1 MPPAERDSFSSNG
14 DRPWSSHS
22 SRQSHSQSFSFDHT
36 RALVPMWDSSDPERA
51 PPPLPLN
58 PQSPV
63 TATSR
68 AGTSSA
74 IQSAHAALTEK
85 ARENQLVPHPL
96 TKRTPDVSPERATG
110 RGAAHRRMQSLQPS
124 SVRDLSLMI
133 EGGGSPSRS
142 PEKKEGPTTPSRSGT
157 DPFDEQ
163 RPDEKDLKQI
173 SLTPI
178 GQSLTPVLR
187 PTPRRP
193 QSILGENTSPQSATM
208 LALQTMSTP
217 KDSPR
222 ERDAEKPLANVTNGS
237 TATAR
242 SPQQLDTLSNQ
253 ILTLTSIA
261 TSLQKEM
268 SQLSRRSR
276 DNATDLLS
284 LKEATHTRD
293 EDIRK
298 HLRDLLHNMEEV
310 SSRTSSRDMHGG
322 PLLLDN
328 KPYSLSP
335 SSKISNNSRPFA
347 LPRIPSPNS
356 FSASLDRENL
366 STPSLYG
373 GEASA
378 SVNLL
383 EKIIRD
389 MGTKEGQEK
398 LLTRLSDLADKLNG
412 SVVEKKVEELQR
424 LIKNNMDQSVV
435 LAQPGGSGAVRGKAG
450 LPRNMSF
457 DEASDLYGGRSLESR
472 VDQLVQ
478 DKDARRASAPMAR
491 AAADLISDDIV
502 KIIRTVKD
510 SVAQGGGLT
519 AEVKAL
525 VRELRGEVLGMGR
538 EIGRRLDDVGEAGQ
552 AKSAAATKAE
562 INKVV
567 GEGLLEMKQH
577 IDHLTKEH
585 QRQSQAVVAANKP
598 PAVDYR
604 EIYNALRTAL
614 KDAKALQK
622 DIPELRREDVVE
634 AVRDAWET
642 YKPEITVEQVGLER
656 DEVLACLKEGFM
668 QYAPRDNKHEAAT
681 REEVYK
687 AVVEGLQHFS
697 PPPIDVPPALSRDE
711 IVEAVRDCLEEFEFP
726 VAASALGA
734 DVSKQDMIDAV
745 KQGLEGLELP
755 AKDNGP
761 LVPLQGNNE
770 EVIGRLHE
778 IMEAMHEEFKAVS
791 LEAKQNVAANGRD
804 TEQVLDATKDGFEKL
819 RADIE
824 GYVDRA
830 NGVASQEE
838 FMEGLLRS
846 LDDFRD
852 EIGDIVSKHADGS
865 RVLIKEEIEALRESV
880 NGTLVPAT
888 PHAQQG
894 GHEEVINALQEG
906 LGSLRQEISQRPI
919 AGTNEVL
926 DALQE
931 GLNDLKV
938 SIEKIADKPA
948 DMTAN
953 DEVLDALKSGL
964 DGVKSDIEGLRENNK
979 ALAPIS
985 ADAIVPADMLKHDD
999 IKNLEV
1005 LISQLRIKVEAM
1017 ESPPPQPA
1025 PAPADSGP
1033 SMTKEDLDLMVEML
1047 DSIKIQVDELASKEA
1062 PAAKEGPA
1070 ASDAATREDI
1080 EAIETILRNTK
1091 ARLDDLIDG
1100 EQAVRKDHVD
1110 TLEALL
1116 LETKEGLGGL
1126 TTKLEDIS
1134 HREDTKAVESLVTQ
1148 VVGAFDELKERHE
1161 KQLEDPEK
1169 VTKTDTDAI
1178 EAVCLDV
1185 KAVVEQMVKSDI
1197 AALPSKDDLK
1207 SLETLHA
1214 AEMKEATDK
1223 YAAELKELADKHA
1236 ETNAK
1241 QFEERQAET
1250 VGVADRVTEV
1260 KTFLEEMQTMVKE
1273 KLEGGAT
1280 GVEGLSK
1287 SLETIGETIGANAN
1301 VHSDLKEMFETMKTE
1316 FEDSKAGVVG
1326 AKLETDEKVDSS
1338 TDALRAK
1345 IDERIDEVI
1354 TKYDEFQ
1361 ASLEERNKTA
1371 ETRDEHLEESIV
1383 GTKAVAEEL
1392 KSLIDTL
1399 GSTVTDSLEKMEE
1412 ASKTV
1417 FTRVEDMYLKS
1428 DDNHNENKAEHTQT
1442 RDQVKEAMGAF
1453 EGLKGEVSEYQ
1464 PKILEAIQ
1472 DVLTMVDQHFEHS
1485 KTSVNEMQEKISQK
1499 IEEAKPEPLMLP
1511 PPPEKYDDSGV
1522 HEKLNKLV
1530 DHTATADKTL
1540 EQLGTLEKV
1549 HNEVV
1554 KTAAELS
1561 AFLASQTQRIED
1573 DHEDMEKTLQ
1583 ETVKNLHET
1592 NVALERRLAQKD
1604 QAEVTIVD
1612 LQMEEDRL
1620 RESIA
1625 GLKVE
1630 QESLVRQKVR
1640 LTGDVSSLETA
1651 LKLRREELHEMES
1664 RAEGLERRIL
1674 EGVMDQSRILL
1685 MAKSSKK
1692 ARETRDI
1699 MSRKRVTSKQ
1709 KPAED
1714 SIPEEKPVAPS
1725 KSGGHHQTAF
1735 KTAVNSKLS
1744 SLQPPQQTRRI
1755 LSLSQLNKQP
1765 GLNAAAITS
1774 GAGFKRSQSVK
1785 TLTGAGALRKSSWNG
1800 RTNAGKKGYGD
1811 LHAGDEGDKENVS
1824 MDVVALRESD
1834 EEGFDET
1841 PASEHPGGEIV
1852 LADGREG
1859 DQSDAETLRRSTVRS
1874 GSVTGSEYT
1883 DARTE
1888 EQDPY
1893 DTYSDSGS
1901 DWTESAVGSSLVS
1914 GSAVSGS
1921 ESENGLGATSTIDD
1935 GASSVGGQ
1943 AALLEG

>member
-1 MPPAERDSFSSNG
+1 
-14 DRPWSSHS
+14 
-22 SRQSHSQSFSFDHT
+22 
-36 RALVPMWDSSDPERA
+36 
-51 PPPLPLN
+51 
-58 PQSPV
+58 
-63 TATSR
+63 
-68 AGTSSA
+68 
-74 IQSAHAALTEK
+74 
-85 ARENQLVPHPL
+85 
-96 TKRTPDVSPERATG
+96 
-110 RGAAHRRMQSLQPS
+110 
-124 SVRDLSLMI
+124 
-133 EGGGSPSRS
+133 
-142 PEKKEGPTTPSRSGT
+142 
-157 DPFDEQ
+157 
-163 RPDEKDLKQI
+163 
-173 SLTPI
+173 
-178 GQSLTPVLR
+178 
-187 PTPRRP
+187 
-193 QSILGENTSPQSATM
+193 M

-237 TATAR
+237 TGTAR

-253 ILTLTSIA
+253 ILTLTNIA

-284 LKEATHTRD
+284 LKEATNTRD

-310 SSRTSSRDMHGG
+310 SSRTPSRDMHGG

-366 STPSLYG
+366 STPSLYS
-373 GEASA
+373 GESAA

-389 MGTKEGQEK
+389 MGTKDGQEK

-412 SVVEKKVEELQR
+412 SVVEKKVEDLQR

-450 LPRNMSF
+450 LPRNISF
-457 DEASDLYGGRSLESR
+457 DQASDVYGGRSLESR

-478 DKDARRASAPMAR
+478 DKDGRQVSAPMAR

-538 EIGRRLDDVGEAGQ
+538 EIGRRLDDVGEASQ
-552 AKSAAATKAE
+552 AKSTAATKAE

-567 GEGLLEMKQH
+567 GQGLLEMRQH
-577 IDHLTKEH
+577 IDDLTQEH

-598 PAVDYR
+598 PTVDYR

-622 DIPELRREDVVE
+622 DVPELRREDVVE
-634 AVRDAWET
+634 AVRDAWES

-668 QYAPRDNKHEAAT
+668 QYAPKDNNSEAAT
-681 REEVYK
+681 REEVFK

-697 PPPIDVPPALSRDE
+697 PPPINVPPALSRDE

-734 DVSKQDMIDAV
+734 DLSKQDMIDAV

-761 LVPLQGNNE
+761 LVPLQGNSE
-770 EVIGRLHE
+770 EIVGRLHE

-852 EIGDIVSKHADGS
+852 EISDIVSKQTDGS
-865 RVLIKEEIEALRESV
+865 RAQIKEEIEALRETV
-880 NGTLVPAT
+880 NGTLVPVT
-888 PHAQQG
+888 PQNHQG

-906 LGSLRQEISQRPI
+906 LGNLRQEISQRPI

-931 GLNDLKV
+931 GLNDLKG
-938 SIEKIADKPA
+938 SIEKMADKPA

-953 DEVLDALKSGL
+953 DEVLDALRSGL
-964 DGVKSDIEGLRENNK
+964 DSVKSDIEGLRENSK

-1025 PAPADSGP
+1025 PAPADAGP
-1033 SMTKEDLDLMVEML
+1033 SLTKEDLDLMVEML
-1047 DSIKIQVDELASKEA
+1047 DSIKIQVDELASKESPA
-1062 PAAKEGPA
+1062 PKEGPA
-1070 ASDAATREDI
+1070 ATDAATREDI

-1091 ARLDDLIDG
+1091 ARLDDLMDG

-1110 TLEALL
+1110 ALEVLI

-1197 AALPSKDDLK
+1197 AVLASKDDLK
-1207 SLETLHA
+1207 SLETLVTELKELSDKQN

-1223 YAAELKELADKHA
+1223 HAAELREATEKHATELKELADKHA

-1250 VGVADRVTEV
+1250 VGVGDRVTEV

-1280 GVEGLSK
+1280 GVEGLGK
-1287 SLETIGETIGANAN
+1287 SLETLGETIGVNAN

-1326 AKLETDEKVDSS
+1326 AKLETDEKLDS
-1338 TDALRAK
+1338 TTETLRAK

-1371 ETRDEHLEESIV
+1371 ETRDEHLEESVV

-1428 DDNHNENKAEHTQT
+1428 DDNHTDNKAEHTQT
-1442 RDQVKEAMGAF
+1442 RDQIKEAMGAV
-1453 EGLKGEVSEYQ
+1453 EGLKGQVSEYQ
-1464 PKILEAIQ
+1464 PKILEAVQ

-1485 KTSVNEMQEKISQK
+1485 KASVNEMQEKISQK

-1522 HEKLNKLV
+1522 HEKLDKLV
-1530 DHTATADKTL
+1530 DHTATTDQTL
-1540 EQLGTLEKV
+1540 EQLSTLEKV
-1549 HNEVV
+1549 HSEVV
-1554 KTAAELS
+1554 KTSAELS

-1583 ETVKNLHET
+1583 ETVKTLHET

-1630 QESLVRQKVR
+1630 QESLVRQKVQ

-1714 SIPEEKPVAPS
+1714 SIPEEKPAAPS
-1725 KSGGHHQTAF
+1725 KSSGHHQTAF
-1735 KTAVNSKLS
+1735 KTAVNSKRS

-1765 GLNAAAITS
+1765 GLNAAAVTG

-1800 RTNAGKKGYGD
+1800 RTSAGKKGYGD
-1811 LHAGDEGDKENVS
+1811 LHAGDEGDKENVN

-1841 PASEHPGGEIV
+1841 PASEHPGGEVV
-1852 LADGREG
+1852 LVGGGGGVVGASELSGSTLSDNWSDPGTESLVDGGSALSEDFSEAGTGSLVSGGSEAESREG
-1859 DQSDAETLRRSTVRS
+1859 DQSDAETLRRSSVRS

-1901 DWTESAVGSSLVS
+1901 DWTESAVGSSLVTDS
-1914 GSAVSGS
+1914 VVSGTD
-1921 ESENGLGATSTIDD
+1921 SENGLGATSTIDD
-1935 GASSVGGQ
+1935 EASSVGGQ
-1943 AALLEG
+1943 AALVEG